1 MWILQ
6 ILINLFLSN
15 KIVLKFKNIEIII
28 SYSSVWTVNI
38 KTFWLF
44 T

>member
-6 ILINLFLSN
+6 ILINLFLNN
-15 KIVLKFKNIEIII
+15 KIVSKFKNIEII